1 MLKSLSALLVALM
14 FVIGS
19 SYAQSRSEL
28 EKQRSEI
35 QRQIEAVKQTL
46 SETKK
51 NRKESL
57 GQLALLQKKL
67 KLREA
72 AISNIN
78 QQIISINGN
87 INQSRSEINRLK
99 RELDTL
105 KLQYEKSVVYAYKN
119 RNNYD
124 FLNFIFSAANFN
136 DALKR
141 VEYLK
146 TYRNYREQHAATIK
160 STQALMQQ
168 KIDGLELSRK
178 EKDNVLQQEQKEKQV
193 LVIEKKEKDL
203 FVSKLKSREK
213 ELNKELIAK
222 TKADNKLRSAIR
234 AAIDRET
241 RLARARELEEIKRK
255 EAARVKAENANAA
268 NPNTAA
274 NTPAAAPKAETST
287 AAVKKSVFESTPE
300 GMIVSDNFEKNRGRL
315 PWPVSQGVIKTP
327 FGNYGIEGTKIVGN
341 NPGVT
346 IETSSGASV
355 KAVFA
360 GDVSSV
366 FDIEGVSVVL
376 VRHGKYFTTYSGLSS
391 VTVSKGQK
399 VEAGQVLG
407 NAGDNGEIDFL
418 LLQEN
423 KNLNP
428 EIWLRRK

>member
-1 MLKSLSALLVALM
+1 MFKSLSTLLAAILLILTTVN
-14 FVIGS
+14 
-19 SYAQSRSEL
+19 AQSRSEL

-35 QRQIEAVKQTL
+35 QRQIEDVKKTL

-72 AISNIN
+72 AINNIN
-78 QQIISINGN
+78 KQIISINGN

-124 FLNFIFSAANFN
+124 FLNFIFSAASFN

-146 TYRNYREQHAATIK
+146 TYRNYREQHATTIK

-168 KIDGLELSRK
+168 KITTLELTRK
-178 EKDNVLQQEQKEKQV
+178 EKDNVLQQEQKEKLV
-193 LVIEKKEKDL
+193 LVSEKKEKDL

-213 ELNKELIAK
+213 QLNKELVAK

-241 RLARARELEEIKRK
+241 KLARARELAEIKKK

-268 NPNTAA
+268 SGNAETA
-274 NTPAAAPKAETST
+274 PIAAAPKSGSAS
-287 AAVKKSVFESTPE
+287 AAKKSVFESTPE

-315 PWPVSQGVIKTP
+315 PWPVSQGIVKTP

-341 NPGVT
+341 NPGIT
-346 IETSSGASV
+346 IETASGASV

-366 FDIEGVSVVL
+366 FDIEGISVVL
-376 VRHGKYFTTYSGLSS
+376 VRHGKYFTTYSGMSS
-391 VTVSKGQK
+391 VSVAKGQK
-399 VEAGQVLG
+399 VDAGQVLG
-407 NAGDNGEIDFL
+407 RAGDNGEIDFL

>member
-1 MLKSLSALLVALM
+1 MLKSLSTLLAALL
-14 FVIGS
+14 IICTTTN
-19 SYAQSRSEL
+19 AQSRSEL

-35 QRQIEAVKQTL
+35 QRQIEDVKKTL

-57 GQLALLQKKL
+57 GQLALLQRKL

-72 AISNIN
+72 AINNIN
-78 QQIISINGN
+78 RQIISINGN
-87 INQSRSEINRLK
+87 INLSRNEINRLK

-124 FLNFIFSAANFN
+124 FLNFIFSAASFN

-168 KIDGLELSRK
+168 KITGLEVARK
-178 EKDNVLQQEQKEKQV
+178 EKDNVLKQEQEEKLV
-193 LVIEKKEKDL
+193 LVSEKKEKDN

-213 ELNKELIAK
+213 ELNKELVAK

-241 RLARARELEEIKRK
+241 RLARARELEEIRKK

-268 NPNTAA
+268 AGNP
-274 NTPAAAPKAETST
+274 PT
-287 AAVKKSVFESTPE
+287 AAVTATPKSETVAAPRKSPLEATPE

-315 PWPVSQGVIKTP
+315 PWPVTEGIVKTP

-341 NPGVT
+341 NPGIT
-346 IETSSGASV
+346 IETASGASV

-391 VTVSKGQK
+391 VSVAKGQK
-399 VEAGQVLG
+399 VDAGQVLG
-407 NAGDNGEIDFL
+407 KASQNGEIDFL

-428 EIWLRRK
+428 ETWLRRK

>member
-1 MLKSLSALLVALM
+1 MLKSVSTLLAALLLFFTSVN
-14 FVIGS
+14 
-19 SYAQSRSEL
+19 AQSRSEL

-35 QRQIEAVKQTL
+35 QRQIEDVKKTL

-72 AISNIN
+72 AINNIN
-78 QQIISINGN
+78 RQIISINGN
-87 INQSRSEINRLK
+87 INQSRNEIIRLK
-99 RELDTL
+99 NELDTL
-105 KLQYEKSVVYAYKN
+105 KIQYEKSVVYAYKN

-124 FLNFIFSAANFN
+124 FLNFIFSAASFN

-160 STQALMQQ
+160 STQTLMQQ
-168 KIDGLELSRK
+168 KITGLELTRK
-178 EKDNVLQQEQKEKQV
+178 EKDNVLQQEQKEKLV
-193 LVIEKKEKDL
+193 LVSEKKEKDI

-213 ELNKELIAK
+213 ELNKELVAK

-241 RLARARELEEIKRK
+241 RLARARELEEIKKR
-255 EAARVKAENANAA
+255 EAAKVKVENANAA
-268 NPNTAA
+268 AGNANAA
-274 NTPAAAPKAETST
+274 VAAPKSESAAAP
-287 AAVKKSVFESTPE
+287 KKSVFEATPE

-315 PWPVSQGVIKTP
+315 PWPVAQGVVKTP
-327 FGNYGIEGTKIVGN
+327 FGNYSIEGTKIVGN
-341 NPGVT
+341 NPGIT
-346 IETSSGASV
+346 IETASGASV

-391 VTVSKGQK
+391 VAVSKGQK
-399 VEAGQVLG
+399 VDAGQTLG
-407 NAGDNGEIDFL
+407 RTGDNGEIDFL

-428 EIWLRRK
+428 EVWLRSR

>member
-1 MLKSLSALLVALM
+1 MLKSLSTLLAALLLM
-14 FVIGS
+14 LTTIN
-19 SYAQSRSEL
+19 AQSRSEL

-35 QRQIEAVKQTL
+35 QRQIEDVKKTL

-72 AISNIN
+72 AINNIN
-78 QQIISINGN
+78 RQIISINGN

-124 FLNFIFSAANFN
+124 FLNFVFSASSFN

-160 STQALMQQ
+160 STQELMQQ
-168 KIDGLELSRK
+168 KITGLELSRK
-178 EKDNVLQQEQKEKQV
+178 EKDNVLQQEQKEKLV
-193 LVIEKKEKDL
+193 LVSEKKEKDQ

-213 ELNKELIAK
+213 ELNKELVAK

-234 AAIDRET
+234 TAIDREAK
-241 RLARARELEEIKRK
+241 LARARELEEIRKK

-268 NPNTAA
+268 SGNAATAPVA
-274 NTPAAAPKAETST
+274 TAPKSVAAAP
-287 AAVKKSVFESTPE
+287 KKSVFESTPE

-315 PWPVSQGVIKTP
+315 PWPVSEGIVKTP

-341 NPGVT
+341 NPGIT
-346 IETSSGASV
+346 IETASGASV

-376 VRHGKYFTTYSGLSS
+376 VRHGKYFTTYSGLSTVS
-391 VTVSKGQK
+391 VSKGQK
-399 VEAGQVLG
+399 VDAGQVLG
-407 NAGDNGEIDFL
+407 KAGDNGEIDFL

-428 EIWLRRK
+428 ETWLRRK